1 MAQCEGCRRARCALT
16 AAKLITAHDI
26 EGFSRGDCAK
36 MNRFMGFLFPNR
48 AQLHDQPVRLSVL
61 LALFVGSGCAALIY
75 EVVWFQLLQLVI
87 GSSAVSLGVLL
98 GTYMGGMCLGSLL
111 LPRVISARHHPF
123 RVYAGIELG
132 IGICGI
138 LVLFGVPFLDRL
150 YPAIAVPGSA
160 GILLRGLIS
169 AMCLLPPTLL
179 MGASLPA
186 MARWIRT
193 SPAGVSWLGS
203 FYGGNIAGAVL
214 GSILA
219 GFYLLRL
226 FDVAVATYVAVAINL
241 IVALTGMAL
250 AWIAPYERELE
261 ADELA
266 TVARPAGAWAV
277 YLVIGLSGLCALG
290 AEVVWTRLLS
300 LMLGATV
307 YTFSIILAVFLTGL
321 GLGSSAGSVL
331 ARRSHDPRVM
341 LGICQFLLAGA
352 TAWAAF
358 TISVLIPIPSFDPT
372 IPVNPLAVFRMDLLR
387 ATWAILPAACL
398 WGASFPLA
406 LAALAT
412 LRKDDDSGALVG
424 QTYAANTV
432 GAIAGALG
440 FSMILIPS
448 LGTQAAQRWLIAL
461 SFLAAL
467 IALAGRFRIAVL
479 AASIVVAVLL
489 ARTVRPVPWLA
500 IAYGRRMNQY
510 VDTAGKPLY
519 IGEGMNASIVVSE
532 LTTGARYFHVSGKV
546 EATTEP
552 FDMRLQR
559 MLGHISALFAAQP
572 ESVLVVGFGAG
583 VTAGTFTLHP
593 DTRRIVICELERLIP
608 AATTQYFQ
616 RENYNVL
623 HDPRTRVF
631 YDDARHFVL
640 TTKEK
645 FDVITSDPIHPWV
658 KGTATLYSKEYFEMC
673 KRLLKPGG
681 VVTQWVPLYESDPET
696 IKSELATFFEVFPHA
711 TIWNSDASNR
721 GYDVVLLG
729 QAEPWPIDMDA
740 LDRKLQHREYARV
753 VASLDEVGLGSAL
766 DLLSTYAGRQD
777 ELQPWLKGAQINRDL
792 NMRLQYLAGWG
803 LNYNHPELIYRNLLM
818 YRGFPKDLF
827 TGSPESVHVLKVLL
841 DGQAQ

>member
-1 MAQCEGCRRARCALT
+1 MAPQRKGVRRAQFALT
-16 AAKLITAHDI
+16 AANPITACEI
-26 EGFSRGDCAK
+26 GGLSRGDCAK
-36 MNRFMGFLFPNR
+36 MNRFMGS
-48 AQLHDQPVRLSVL
+48 LSVL
-61 LALFVGSGCAALIY
+61 LLLFVGSGCAALIY

-98 GTYMGGMCLGSLL
+98 GTYMGGMCLGSFL
-111 LPRVISARHHPF
+111 LPRVVSARRHPF
-123 RVYAGIELG
+123 RVYAAIELG
-132 IGICGI
+132 IGVCGI
-138 LVLFGVPFLDRL
+138 LVLFGVPRLDRL
-150 YPAIAVPGSA
+150 YPAIAVPGFA
-160 GILLRGLIS
+160 GILLRGVIS

-186 MARWIRT
+186 MARWIRS
-193 SPAGVSWLGS
+193 SPAGVSWLGF

-214 GSILA
+214 SSLLA

-226 FDVAVATYVAVAINL
+226 FDMAVATYVAVAINV
-241 IVALTGMAL
+241 IVALIGMAL
-250 AWIAPYERELE
+250 AFIAPYERESE
-261 ADELA
+261 AEEHA
-266 TVARPAGAWAV
+266 MVTRPAGAWAV
-277 YLVIGLSGLCALG
+277 YVVIGLSGLCALG

-331 ARRSHDPRVM
+331 GRRSRNPRMM

-352 TAWAAF
+352 AAWAAY
-358 TISVLIPIPSFDPT
+358 TISVLIPRPSFDPT
-372 IPVNPLAVFRMDLLR
+372 IPVNPLPVFRMDLLR

-406 LAALAT
+406 LATLARV
-412 LRKDDDSGALVG
+412 RKDEDSGALVG
-424 QTYAANTV
+424 ETYAANTV

-448 LGTQAAQRWLIAL
+448 LGTQAAERWLIAL
-461 SFLAAL
+461 SALAAL
-467 IALAGRFRIAVL
+467 IALAGRVKIVML
-479 AASIVVAVLL
+479 AAAIVVAVLL
-489 ARTVRPVPWLA
+489 ARSVRPVPWLA

-510 VDTAGKPLY
+510 VETAGKPLY

-532 LTTGARYFHVSGKV
+532 LTSGARYFHVSGKV

-559 MLGHISALFAAQP
+559 MLGHISALFAGRP

-583 VTAGTFTLHP
+583 VTAGTFTLYP
-593 DTRRIVICELERLIP
+593 ETKRIVICELERLIP
-608 AATTQYFQ
+608 PATTQYFK
-616 RENYNVL
+616 RENYDVL
-623 HDPRTRVF
+623 HDLRTRVF

-673 KRLLKPGG
+673 KRHLKPGG

-696 IKSELATFFEVFPHA
+696 IKSELATFFEVFPHG

-729 QAEPWPIDMDA
+729 QAEPGPIDMDA
-740 LDRKLQHREYARV
+740 LERTLRRPEYARV
-753 VASLDEVGLGSAL
+753 AASLDEVGLGSAL

-827 TGSPESVHVLKVLL
+827 TGSPESVHVLRVLL
-841 DGQAQ
+841 EGQVQ

>member
-1 MAQCEGCRRARCALT
+1 MAC
-16 AAKLITAHDI
+16 DI
-26 EGFSRGDCAK
+26 GGFPRGDCAK
-36 MNRFMGFLFPNR
+36 MNRFMGLLFPNR
-48 AQLHDQPVRLSVL
+48 AQRHDQPVRFALL

-75 EVVWFQLLQLVI
+75 EVVWFQLLQMVI

-98 GTYMGGMCLGSLL
+98 GTYMGGMCLGSFL
-111 LPRVISARHHPF
+111 LPRVVPARRHPF
-123 RVYAGIELG
+123 RVYAAIELG

-138 LVLFGVPFLDRL
+138 VVLFGVPFLDRL
-150 YPAIAVPGSA
+150 YPAIAIPGA
-160 GILLRGLIS
+160 GGVLLRGVIS

-186 MARWIRT
+186 MARWIRS
-193 SPAGVSWLGS
+193 SPAGVSWLGF
-203 FYGGNIAGAVL
+203 FYGGNLAGAVL
-214 GSILA
+214 GSLLA

-226 FDVAVATYVAVAINL
+226 FDMAVATYVAVAINL
-241 IVALTGMAL
+241 IVALIGVAL
-250 AWIAPYERELE
+250 AWIAPYEFESA
-261 ADELA
+261 ADEGA

-277 YLVIGLSGLCALG
+277 YVVIGLSGLCALG

-321 GLGSSAGSVL
+321 GLGSSVGSVL
-331 ARRSHDPRVM
+331 ARRSNDPRVM
-341 LGICQFLLAGA
+341 LGLCQFLLAGA
-352 TAWAAF
+352 ATWAAY
-358 TISVLIPIPSFDPT
+358 TISFLIPSPTFDPT
-372 IPVNPLAVFRMDLLR
+372 IPVNPLPVFRMDLFR

-406 LAALAT
+406 LAALAK
-412 LRKDDDSGALVG
+412 LRDDDDSGALVG
-424 QTYAANTV
+424 ETYAANTV

-448 LGTQAAQRWLIAL
+448 WGTQAAERWLIGL
-461 SFLAAL
+461 SVLAAL
-467 IALAGRFRIAVL
+467 IALAGRVRIVAL
-479 AASIVVAVLL
+479 AAAIVVAVLL

-510 VDTAGKPLY
+510 VETAGKPLY

-583 VTAGTFTLHP
+583 VTAGTFTLYP
-593 DTRRIVICELERLIP
+593 ETKRIVICELERLIP
-608 AATTQYFQ
+608 AATTQYFK
-616 RENYNVL
+616 RENYDVL
-623 HDPRTRVF
+623 HDPRTRMF

-673 KRLLKPGG
+673 KRHLKPGG

-696 IKSELATFFEVFPHA
+696 IKSELATFFQVFPHA
-711 TIWNSDASNR
+711 TIWNSDSSNR

-729 QAEPWPIDMDA
+729 QAEPGPINLDA
-740 LDRKLQHREYARV
+740 LDRKLQRPDYARV
-753 VASLDEVGLGSAL
+753 VTSLEEVGLGSAL
-766 DLLSTYAGRQD
+766 DLMSTYAGRQD

-803 LNYNHPELIYRNLLM
+803 LNYNHAELIYRNLLM

-827 TGSPESVHVLKVLL
+827 TGSPESVHVLRVLL
-841 DGQAQ
+841 DGQVQ

>member
-1 MAQCEGCRRARCALT
+1 MAPQRKGVGRAQFAL
-16 AAKLITAHDI
+16 AAVNCITARDI
-26 EGFSRGDCAK
+26 GGFSRGDCAK
-36 MNRFMGFLFPNR
+36 MNRFMGDLFPNR
-48 AQLHDQPVRLSVL
+48 AQRHDQPVGFSVLNRAQRHDQPVRLAVL
-61 LALFVGSGCAALIY
+61 LALFAGSGCAALIY

-98 GTYMGGMCLGSLL
+98 GTYMGGMCLGSFL
-111 LPRVISARHHPF
+111 LPRVVSARYHPF
-123 RVYAGIELG
+123 RVYAAIELG
-132 IGICGI
+132 IGACGI
-138 LVLFGVPFLDRL
+138 LVLFGVPRLDRL
-150 YPAIAVPGSA
+150 YPAIAVPGFA
-160 GILLRGLIS
+160 GILLLGVIS

-186 MARWIRT
+186 MARWIRS
-193 SPAGVSWLGS
+193 SPAGVSWLGF

-226 FDVAVATYVAVAINL
+226 FDMAVATYVAVAINV
-241 IVALTGMAL
+241 IVALIGMAL
-250 AWIAPYERELE
+250 AFIAPYEREPE
-261 ADELA
+261 AEEHA
-266 TVARPAGAWAV
+266 TATRPAGAWAI

-331 ARRSHDPRVM
+331 ARRIDDPRGM
-341 LGICQFLLAGA
+341 LGVCQFLLAGA
-352 TAWAAF
+352 AAWAAY
-358 TISVLIPIPSFDPT
+358 TISVLIPSRSFDPT
-372 IPVNPLAVFRMDLLR
+372 IPVNPLPVFRMDLLR
-387 ATWAILPAACL
+387 AAWAILPAACL

-406 LAALAT
+406 LAALARV
-412 LRKDDDSGALVG
+412 RKDEDSGALVG
-424 QTYAANTV
+424 ETYAANTV
-432 GAIAGALG
+432 GAIAGAVG

-448 LGTQAAQRWLIAL
+448 LGTQAAERWLIAL
-461 SFLAAL
+461 PVLAAL
-467 IALAGRFRIAVL
+467 IALAGRVKMVAL
-479 AASIVVAVLL
+479 AAAIVVAVLL
-489 ARTVRPVPWLA
+489 ARSVRPVPWLA
-500 IAYGRRMNQY
+500 IAYGRRMNQFIE
-510 VDTAGKPLY
+510 TAGKPLY

-559 MLGHISALFAAQP
+559 MLGHISALFAARP

-593 DTRRIVICELERLIP
+593 ETKRIVICELERLIP
-608 AATTQYFQ
+608 PATTQYFK
-616 RENYNVL
+616 RENYDVL
-623 HDPRTRVF
+623 HDPRARVF

-673 KRLLKPGG
+673 KRHLKPGG

-729 QAEPWPIDMDA
+729 QAEPGPIDMDA
-740 LDRKLQHREYARV
+740 LEQKLRRPEYARV

-766 DLLSTYAGRQD
+766 DLLSTYA
-777 ELQPWLKGAQINRDL
+777 
-792 NMRLQYLAGWG
+792 
-803 LNYNHPELIYRNLLM
+803 
-818 YRGFPKDLF
+818 
-827 TGSPESVHVLKVLL
+827 
-841 DGQAQ
+841 